1 MNKNNQTSL
10 RGLLSQ
16 DEIYLLDFIK
26 LIKNTIGSNILW
38 IFFISIITIVFSF
51 LVYYFTPLEYESKSV
66 VYIESRSTTSPGGA
80 IKDLLIGSVPE
91 SNNNSISPENY
102 KSIISSQ
109 VFLND
114 LVEIK
119 FSKDYLSK
127 DSINLLEYFNAITEK
142 DIFGSTLFLIKSKSA
157 KKNAEIKISN
167 QIRDDGAI
175 INTINRDIVFSNQIP
190 PIVQFSDARLNAF
203 SEIKKRIRIEIKDK
217 TLSVFVK
224 MPSSYLSAIIGKQFL
239 ERLLIYSS
247 SMQMHKHNTNIEYL
261 EKRLSEAETK
271 YKNAQRKYAGYKDN
285 SLGVIFESAQ
295 TNNQILNNEM
305 TVAFNLLNQF
315 AVQLEQAKIDQ
326 KKETPYFSILDPITI
341 PSEPLEPN
349 KSSFILRT
357 LVLAVVLNSLFIL
370 FKLLKK

>member
-10 RGLLSQ
+10 RELLSQ
-16 DEIYLLDFIK
+16 DEIYLLDLIK
-26 LIKNTIGSNILW
+26 LIKNTISSNLLW
-38 IFFISIITIVFSF
+38 IFFISIIIFILSS
-51 LVYYFTPLEYESKSV
+51 LIYYFTPLEYESKSV
-66 VYIESRSTTSPGGA
+66 VYIESRTITSPGGA
-80 IKDLLIGSVPE
+80 MKDLIIGAVPE

-119 FSKDYLSK
+119 FSNDYLLK
-127 DSINLLEYFNAITEK
+127 DSINLLEYFNTIVEK
-142 DIFGSTLFLIKSKSA
+142 DIFGSTLFLFKSKSA
-157 KKNAEIKISN
+157 KKNAELNTSN
-167 QIRDDGAI
+167 QIRNNGAI
-175 INTINRDIVFSNQIP
+175 LNTINRDIVFSNQIP
-190 PIVQFSDARLNAF
+190 PIVQFSDAHLHAF

-224 MPSSYLSAIIGKQFL
+224 MPSSYLSAVIGKLVL
-239 ERLLIYSS
+239 ERLLMYSS
-247 SMQMHKHNTNIEYL
+247 SMQMHKHNINIEYL
-261 EKRLSEAETK
+261 EKRLSESEIK
-271 YKNAQRKYAGYKDN
+271 YKNAQRRYAGYKDN

-341 PSEPLEPN
+341 PSEPLEPS
-349 KSSFILRT
+349 KSSLFLKT
-357 LVLAVVLNSLFIL
+357 LVLALALNLFFVL
-370 FKLLKK
+370 FKLLKN